1 MVYIYHSFKSNV
13 LYIHVCIVYGELS
26 LSISIDEAEI
36 WMPAVGSESSKG
48 KHIYS
53 QYNTDK
59 EEEMMLSELFC

>member
-1 MVYIYHSFKSNV
+1 MY
-13 LYIHVCIVYGELS
+13 VYGELS
-26 LSISIDEAEI
+26 LSISIDKAEI
-36 WMPAVGSESSKG
+36 WMPAVGSESFNG

>member
-1 MVYIYHSFKSNV
+1 MY
-13 LYIHVCIVYGELS
+13 VYGELS

-53 QYNTDK
+53 QYNTEK